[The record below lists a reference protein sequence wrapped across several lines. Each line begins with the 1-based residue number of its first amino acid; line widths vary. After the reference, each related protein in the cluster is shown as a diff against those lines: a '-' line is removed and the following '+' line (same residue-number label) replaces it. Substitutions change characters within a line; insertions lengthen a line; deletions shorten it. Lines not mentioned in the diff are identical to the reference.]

1 MKVLK
6 FGGSSLKNGEALKRV
21 CRIIA
26 ADDEWKVVVAS
37 ALSGVTEELIQFVSQ
52 LRKEE
57 EVEVFIKSLEEKHV
71 ALLKEAV
78 SNEGI
83 RKASCAK
90 VKEKILRLERALYG
104 FCYLE
109 ELTPRTKDIVQS
121 LGERLSVVLVAA
133 ALQDMG
139 VKAVAVDAD
148 ELGIITDGVYGAATA
163 DLEATRKHVCP
174 KVRAMFD
181 RGETPVVTGFFGR
194 TPEGHVTV
202 FGRNGSDYSASV
214 IANVLNADALEIWK
228 DVDGFMSVD
237 PKIVKEA
244 VPIDTLSYDEAAEL
258 SYFGAQVLHPRT
270 VEPARM
276 KNITIFVKNVFK
288 PEVRGTAIQPSGVQ
302 RAQTIKSI
310 SFMKNMAIIKVYG
323 AGAGY
328 KAGVMSEISSK
339 LTDAGVNIYSA
350 ATSQTCIAFL
360 VSKHDLPLAQDA
372 LEESKKGVIEK
383 IETVD
388 DIALLCVV
396 GEGLGYEKG
405 IAARVFSAVA
415 SEGVSVNMISA
426 GASLVAYHFT
436 VDRKDLERTIKAIH
450 KEFFSENVPQA
461 S

>member
-6 FGGSSLKNGEALKRV
+6 FGGSSLKSGEGIRRV
-21 CRIIA
+21 CKIIA
-26 ADDEWKVVVAS
+26 NDDEWKVVVVS
-37 ALSGVTEELIQFVSQ
+37 AISGVTEELITFVSQ
-52 LRKEE
+52 MRKED
-57 EVEVFIKSLEEKHV
+57 EVEAFIKNVEEKHL
-71 ALLKEAV
+71 ALLNDSVKNGAV
-78 SNEGI
+78 H
-83 RKASCAK
+83 KAACAK
-90 VKEKILRLERALYG
+90 MKEKLLKLERALYG
-104 FCYLE
+104 FSYLE

-139 VKAVAVDAD
+139 VKALGIDAD
-148 ELGIITDGVYGAATA
+148 EIGIITDGVYGQASA
-163 DLEATRKHVCP
+163 DLEATTKNIAP
-174 KVRAMFD
+174 KIRAMFD

-214 IANVLNADALEIWK
+214 IANCLNADALEIWK

-244 VPIDTLSYDEAAEL
+244 VPIDQLSYDEAAEL

-276 KNITIFVKNVFK
+276 KNITILVKNTFK
-288 PEVRGTAIQPSGVQ
+288 PELKGTMIKPSGVQ

-310 SFMKNMAIIKVYG
+310 SFMKNMAIIKIFG

-328 KAGVMSEISSK
+328 KTGVMSEISQK
-339 LTDAGVNIYSA
+339 LTDADVNIYSA
-350 ATSQTCIAFL
+350 ATSQTCIAL
-360 VSKHDLPLAQDA
+360 LISKNDTARAEKALAK
-372 LEESKKGVIEK
+372 SKKGVVERIE
-383 IETVD
+383 IID

-405 IAARVFSAVA
+405 IAARVFTAVA
-415 SEGVSVNMISA
+415 NEGVNVMMISA
-426 GASLVAYHFT
+426 GASFVAYHFT
-436 VDRKDLERTIKAIH
+436 VDKKDLERTIKAIH
-450 KEFFSENVPQA
+450 REFFS
-461 S
+461 